1 MGRLKA
7 LAWADLLAGLAFY
20 LVIEG
25 LMPFIAPQ
33 AWRRGLAAVAR
44 LEDTHLR
51 AFGLAV
57 VIVGLLL
64 LLSIRG

>member
-1 MGRLKA
+1 

-25 LMPFIAPQ
+25 LLPFVAPQ
-33 AWRRGLAAVAR
+33 AWRRGLAAAAR
-44 LEDTHLR
+44 LQDSHLR

-57 VIVGLLL
+57 VIAGLVLLL
-64 LLSIRG
+64 AIRG

>member
-1 MGRLKA
+1 M
-7 LAWADLLAGLAFY
+7 AWADLLAGLAFY

-25 LMPFIAPQ
+25 LLPFVAPQ

-51 AFGLAV
+51 AFGLGV

>member
-1 MGRLKA
+1 M
-7 LAWADLLAGLAFY
+7 AWADLLAGLAFY

-25 LMPFIAPQ
+25 LLPFIAPQ

-44 LEDTHLR
+44 LEDGHLR

>member
-1 MGRLKA
+1 M
-7 LAWADLLAGLAFY
+7 AWADLLAGLAFY

-25 LMPFIAPQ
+25 LMPFVAPQ

-51 AFGLAV
+51 AFGLGV

-64 LLSIRG
+64 LLGIRG

>member
-1 MGRLKA
+1 
-7 LAWADLLAGLAFY
+7 LAWSDFLAGLAFY

-25 LMPFIAPQ
+25 LLPFVAPQ

-44 LEDTHLR
+44 LEDGHLR

-64 LLSIRG
+64 LLSVRG

>member
-1 MGRLKA
+1 
-7 LAWADLLAGLAFY
+7 LAWGDLLAGLAFY

-25 LMPFIAPQ
+25 LLPFVAPQ

-51 AFGLAV
+51 AFGLGV

-64 LLSIRG
+64 LLGIRG